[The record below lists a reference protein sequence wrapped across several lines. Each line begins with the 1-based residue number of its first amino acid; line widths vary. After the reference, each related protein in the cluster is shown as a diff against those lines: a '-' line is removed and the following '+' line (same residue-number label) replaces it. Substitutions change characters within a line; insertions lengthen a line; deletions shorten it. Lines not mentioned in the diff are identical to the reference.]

1 LVSLGISSNMTSSLI
16 DGNSILAV
24 DVGAANTRAVMFDV
38 VEGEYRFVASGTA
51 PSTAEA
57 PFKDVS
63 EGVRNAIT
71 NLQVVLGKS
80 LLDGSRNLITP
91 SQANGSG
98 VDALVVTISAGPTIR
113 AVLVGLLKDVSLES
127 ARKLTESTYARI
139 VETISLNDRRK
150 PDQQIDGIL
159 RAKPDLIVIAGGTDG
174 GASRSIKKLLEPIG
188 LASFIMPEEK
198 VPAVLFAGNEKI
210 TEDIKALV
218 GSLAPSLHISPNVRP
233 SLETEDLEPAQR
245 ELARMVVNIRKRQIK
260 GVDLLDLWSGG
271 HLLPTA
277 YATGRM
283 VRFLAKVYSADKGIL
298 NVDLGAS
305 AAVISAGFKSKS
317 TLSVYPQFGLGENLV
332 GLLNYTTL
340 EDILR
345 WSPLDI
351 SEGVLRDYLYQKS
364 LYPSTIAA
372 TKEDLVMS
380 QAVSRQALYLAMQ
393 SARRDFPR
401 NIASIK
407 TTLTPLFDPILAGG
421 GAMSDATRPGQSL
434 LLLLDS
440 LQPVGVTTVILDQNN
455 LLPLLGAVAA
465 QNNLLPIQVIDSG
478 AFLSVGTVVVPVVSA
493 NYGTPILRATLTYEK
508 GAEARVDLKYGS
520 LEALPLPSGE
530 TGKLTIQL
538 MHGADIGFGPG
549 RVPKAGIQVTGGAL
563 GVVFD
568 GRGRP
573 LNLPADAV
581 RRRELIK
588 KWTWT
593 LGGE

>member
-1 LVSLGISSNMTSSLI
+1 MTSSLI

-24 DVGAANTRAVMFDV
+24 DVGASNTRAVMFDV
-38 VEGEYRFVASGTA
+38 VEGEYRFVALGIA

-63 EGVRNAIT
+63 EGVRNAII
-71 NLQVVLGKS
+71 NLQTVLGKS
-80 LLDGSRNLITP
+80 LLDGSRDLITP
-91 SQANGSG
+91 SQPNGSG
-98 VDALVVTISAGPTIR
+98 VDGLVVTISAGPTIKT
-113 AVLVGLLKDVSLES
+113 VLVGLLKDVSLES
-127 ARKLTESTYARI
+127 ARRLTESTYARI

-150 PDQQIDGIL
+150 PEQQIDSIV
-159 RAKPDLIVIAGGTDG
+159 RAQPDLIIIAGGTDG
-174 GASRSIKKLLEPIG
+174 GASRSIQKLLEPIG
-188 LASFIMPEEK
+188 LAGFILPAEK

-210 TEDIKALV
+210 AGEVKTLV
-218 GSLAPSLHISPNVRP
+218 GSLASALHISPNVRP
-233 SLETEDLEPAQR
+233 SLETEDLEPAQS

-260 GVDLLDLWSGG
+260 GVDLLDMWSGG

-283 VRFLAKVYSADKGIL
+283 VRFLSKVYSAEKGIL
-298 NVDLGAS
+298 SIDLGAS
-305 AAVISAGFKSKS
+305 ASVISAGFKDKF
-317 TLSVYPQFGLGENLV
+317 TLGVYPQFGLGENLA

-351 SEGVLRDYLYQKS
+351 SEGVLRDYLYQKA

-372 TKEDLVMS
+372 TKEDLALS
-380 QAVSRQALYLAMQ
+380 QAVARQALYLAMQ

-401 NIASIK
+401 TALRIK
-407 TTLTPLFDPILAGG
+407 PTLAPLFEPILAGG
-421 GAMSDATRPGQSL
+421 SALSDASRPGQGL
-434 LLLLDS
+434 LMLLDA

-455 LLPLLGAVAA
+455 LLPLLGAAAA
-465 QNNLLPIQVIDSG
+465 QNNILPVQVIESG
-478 AFLSVGTVVVPVVSA
+478 AFLSIGTVIAPVVLA
-493 NYGTPILRATLTYEK
+493 NYGTPILRATLTYEN
-508 GAEARVDLKYGS
+508 GSEARADLKYGT

-530 TGKLTIQL
+530 TGKLEIQCL
-538 MHGADIGFGPG
+538 HGADVGFGPG
-549 RVPKAGIQVTGGAL
+549 HGGSISVTGGAL

-588 KWTWT
+588 KWNWT